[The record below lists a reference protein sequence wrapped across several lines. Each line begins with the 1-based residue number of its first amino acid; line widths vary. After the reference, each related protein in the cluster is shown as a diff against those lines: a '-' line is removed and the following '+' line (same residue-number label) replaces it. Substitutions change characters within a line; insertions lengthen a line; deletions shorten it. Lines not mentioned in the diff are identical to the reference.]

1 MHSSAQLY
9 EFYRAKYSNC
19 TYVDGNLE
27 LVDLDQNYDLSFL
40 SNIHEVT
47 GYVLIKSVMSEFLRL
62 ENLRIIRGQ
71 LLLSQGGRNYS
82 LYVETNYNDSGIG
95 LKELQFMSLH
105 GKTEKEWKQCNLIYS
120 VHVIMQKCGQQSFVI
135 L

>member
-27 LVDLDQNYDLSFL
+27 LVDLDQNYNLSFL
-40 SNIHEVT
+40 RDIHEVT
-47 GYVLIKSVMSEFLRL
+47 GYVLIKSVMSEFLWL

-71 LLLSQGGRNYS
+71 LLLSQGGRKYS
-82 LYVETNYNDSGIG
+82 LYVEDNHNDKGNG
-95 LKELQFMSLH
+95 LKELQLTSLH
-105 GKTEKEWKQCNLIYS
+105 GKN
-120 VHVIMQKCGQQSFVI
+120 
-135 L
+135 